1 MIARSLLLRTLVAA
15 SALGFLH
22 ASFVGCGSNDDAR
35 TPRDNAGGEGGEPGS
50 GGSSAGPGG
59 NVGLDGSAGERP
71 EPELGG
77 QGGGGGID
85 QTNGGSNAAASGETS
100 SAGSGGAAGAGGGNE
115 AGVGGA
121 SETACI
127 SEGSR
132 IKIAFDAA
140 NAERVTSLQ
149 WIDSDG
155 VTSPSIAAQG
165 GSGTCD
171 DPTEFFGPSYGVPE
185 GTTPYLIIAGS
196 RSTAVACGLDV
207 LINSAPTNCNQ
218 VAQIPVFTEYHF
230 YQGARASQMR
240 VTRTIG
246 FDDSTPKFTGVGVRV
261 WEPRVPLNI
270 LPNVVYPNAAG
281 VMTTVPAT
289 ACGGDCVTPVGA
301 AWNGKWYADIGPS
314 GLALIVVRDPSTTAP
329 VSLTVNYDSL
339 SAANIASFV
348 LMQPQD
354 GWKAPVT
361 EILYACFADLKSWPQ
376 AARDLAQLPA
386 GCGP

>member
-1 MIARSLLLRTLVAA
+1 
-15 SALGFLH
+15 
-22 ASFVGCGSNDDAR
+22 
-35 TPRDNAGGEGGEPGS
+35 
-50 GGSSAGPGG
+50 
-59 NVGLDGSAGERP
+59 LDGGAGERP

-77 QGGGGGID
+77 QGGVGGVD
-85 QTNGGSNAAASGETS
+85 QNRGGNSASGETGTS
-100 SAGSGGAAGAGGGNE
+100 GNGGVVSAGGSNGAGAGG
-115 AGVGGA
+115 A
-121 SETACI
+121 SESACI

-149 WIDSDG
+149 WVDSDG

-165 GSGTCD
+165 GPGTCG

-196 RSTAVACGLDV
+196 RSTSVACGLDV
-207 LINSAPTNCNQ
+207 LINSAPANCNQ

-246 FDDSTPKFTGVGVRV
+246 FDDSTPEFTGVGVRA
-261 WEPRVPLNI
+261 WEPRVPLSI
-270 LPNVVYPNAAG
+270 LPNVVYPNAEGA
-281 VMTTVPAT
+281 MTTVPAT

-314 GLALIVVRDPSTTAP
+314 GLALIVVRDPSMTAP

-354 GWKAPVT
+354 GWKAPIT
-361 EILYACFADLKSWPQ
+361 EVLYACFADLKSWPQ